1 MIFTGTLRAPR
12 LNLAAYRKELDAVLG
27 DAIAHAAFEWLGA
40 VVDKVPVWS
49 GASRATFLP
58 LAHAISYPLS
68 VSQASSHVGRDRV
81 DLGLENASGGIDPG
95 KTQEGRFTFTYST
108 TLAHLIWNEFHNANI
123 DPDPTKLPPPKK
135 LHDPGPYHF
144 QKLGQEAVAKFSQGV
159 SLPNPF
165 VSFTVKNI
173 RVK

>member
-1 MIFTGTLRAPR
+1 MKFTGSFRAPR
-12 LNLAAYRKELDAVLG
+12 FNLSVYQKELDAVLG

-40 VVDKVPVWS
+40 VVEKVPVWS

-58 LAHAISYPLS
+58 LAHAISFPLS
-68 VSQASSHVGRDRV
+68 VQQSSSHVGRDRV

-95 KTQEGRFTFTYST
+95 KTQTGRFTFTYST

-123 DPDPTKLPPPKK
+123 DPDPTKLPPPIE
-135 LHDPGPYHF
+135 LREPGPYQF
-144 QKLGQEAVAKFSQGV
+144 QKLGQDAFEKFAQGV

-165 VSFTVKNI
+165 ASITVKQI